1 MRILGFCLLL
11 ALVPLSGCAWI
22 GEAAGYVQAKAEG
35 GASDMKRGYNDGYNN
50 EKRNQV
56 AKPYT
61 PPPVTTP
68 STPPPAFNHATNPK
82 DLR

>member
-22 GEAAGYVQAKAEG
+22 GETAGYVQAKAEA
-35 GASDMKRGYNDGYNN
+35 GASDMKRGYSEGYNN
-50 EKRNQV
+50 EKRNQA

-61 PPPVTTP
+61 PPPATTP
-68 STPPPAFNHATNPK
+68 STPPPTFSHATNPK